1 MHKLVILIEP
11 LEDRTAFDES
21 WPEFL
26 HLAEAMPG
34 LLRETS
40 SQVSLSLSGKHYAVM
55 HEFFFAS
62 LLDAQVAMASENGRA
77 AGRLIQKIT
86 AGKLVLFIADHQEDE
101 LANIRQYQS
110 ASPHHPQNVSGSAS
124 ESDNN

>member
-11 LEDRTAFDES
+11 LADRTAFDES

-40 SQVSLSLSGKHYAVM
+40 SQVSLSLSGKHYAEV
-55 HEFFFAS
+55 HEFFFDS
-62 LLDAQVAMASENGRA
+62 LPAAQAAMASENGRA

-110 ASPHHPQNVSGSAS
+110 TSPHHPISVSESAS
-124 ESDNN
+124 DRV